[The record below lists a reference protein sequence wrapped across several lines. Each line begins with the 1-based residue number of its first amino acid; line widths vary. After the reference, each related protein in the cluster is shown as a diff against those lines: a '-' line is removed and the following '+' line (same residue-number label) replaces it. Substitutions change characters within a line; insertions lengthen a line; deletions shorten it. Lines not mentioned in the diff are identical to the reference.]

1 MFTTSRDPL
10 LQDFQLG
17 SLKLRNRI
25 VSTSH
30 AAGLGDGGM
39 PAERYQRYHEEKA
52 RGGIGMTMFGGSS
65 NVSIDSPSFMPQLN
79 MWSDD
84 VIVHLTQ
91 FSERIHAQGSALM
104 CQLTHLG
111 RRGEFDKG
119 AVLPTIAPSVSRE
132 SLHRSIPKEMDAHD
146 IKRVISDFA
155 AAAKRC
161 QLGNLDGIECL
172 AGAHLIGQFL
182 SPAINQRSDA
192 YGGSVQN
199 RCRFGI
205 EVFQEIRKQVGP
217 DFVVGFRFIIDEG
230 YAEGL
235 NFDDS
240 LEMARIFQAEGC
252 IDFFN
257 AMYGRMDTLA
267 TLYNETMPGMGIPSS
282 PWLEKAGAFRE
293 KIDLP
298 VIHATKI
305 ADVATARHAIREG
318 LIDLVGMTR
327 AHIADPHI
335 VNKIAAG
342 QEDRIRP
349 CVGATHCM
357 SHMRPTCLHNPATG
371 HEGVLHQQI
380 LLAEKKRKVVVVG
393 AGPAGL
399 EAARVCAE
407 RGHAVILLEAAARAG
422 GQVLLAARASWR
434 KDIIGI
440 IDWRIS
446 ELEKL
451 GVELR
456 CNVYADEQ
464 DIMGLN
470 PDLVIIATGG
480 LPNPGQVPGA
490 ELITS
495 PWDILGGAVSP
506 AQDILIVDGT
516 GRHVALTVADYCYQ
530 AGAKLRFATIDEGL
544 AQEQTNAER
553 TSWRKWATEADM
565 VPYLSEHSLLMVRK
579 QGNGLVATLR
589 SELTLKSH
597 EVSADQII
605 FDYGLLPAAEL
616 YLALAPTSRNLGITD
631 LDRWVRGKSQSEVV
645 ATKEEGGFELHR
657 IGDAVASRN
666 IHAAINDALRLCQNA

>member
-1 MFTTSRDPL
+1 MTSNDPL
-10 LQDFQLG
+10 LRSFRLG
-17 SLKLRNRI
+17 SLTLHNRI

-30 AAGLGDGGM
+30 AAGLGEAGM
-39 PAERYQRYHEEKA
+39 PAGRYQRYHEEKA

-84 VIVHLTQ
+84 VIPHLTQ
-91 FSERIHAQGSALM
+91 FSDRIHAQGSTLM

-132 SLHRSIPKEMDAHD
+132 NLHRSIPKEMDSHD
-146 IKRVISDFA
+146 VRRVIKDFGA
-155 AAAKRC
+155 AARRC
-161 QLGNLDGIECL
+161 QLGGLDGIECL

-182 SPAINQRSDA
+182 SPVTNQRNDA
-192 YGGSVQN
+192 YGGTVEN

-205 EVFQEIRKQVGP
+205 EVFHEIRKQVCS

-235 NFDDS
+235 NFDES

-252 IDFFN
+252 LDFFN

-357 SHMRPTCLHNPATG
+357 THMRPTCLHNPATG
-371 HEGVLHQQI
+371 HENVLHQQI
-380 LLAEKKRKVVVVG
+380 KHADIKRKVVVVG

-399 EAARVCAE
+399 EAARVCGE
-407 RGHAVILLEAAARAG
+407 RGHDVTVLEAAARAG

-440 IDWRIS
+440 VDWRIS

-451 GVELR
+451 GVDLR
-456 CNVYADEQ
+456 CNVYAEKQ
-464 DIMGLN
+464 DIKALA
-470 PDLVIIATGG
+470 PDLVIVATGG
-480 LPNPGQVPGA
+480 IPNTGRVPGA
-490 ELITS
+490 QLITS
-495 PWDILGGAVSP
+495 PWDILSGAVSP
-506 AQDILIVDGT
+506 AQDVLIVDGT
-516 GRHVALTVADYCYQ
+516 GRHVALTVADHCHQ
-530 AGAKLRFATIDEGL
+530 VGSKLQFATIDEGL
-544 AQEQTNAER
+544 AQEQGNAER
-553 TSWRKWATEADM
+553 TSWRKWAAEAGM
-565 VPYLSEHSLLMVRK
+565 LTYLSEHSLLAVR
-579 QGNGLVATLR
+579 QDGNGLVATLR
-589 SELTLKSH
+589 SELTLQTQ
-597 EVSADQII
+597 EVRAGQII
-605 FDYGLLPAAEL
+605 YDYGTLPADEEYVGLVPA
-616 YLALAPTSRNLGITD
+616 SRNAGITD
-631 LDRWVRGKSQSEVV
+631 LDVLVRGERQSEVSSN
-645 ATKEEGGFELHR
+645 TQDGGFELHR

-666 IHAAINDALRLCQNA
+666 IHSAIKDALRLCQNA